1 MSFLTNLAKDFGKS
15 VINQAQRMNEWK
27 QEADMLNDEELV
39 RRLNN
44 YLPGQKKNAYML
56 SAKERGTMGRRDGE
70 FYVRY

>member
-44 YLPGQKKNAYML
+44 YLPGQKEKCLYAF
-56 SAKERGTMGRRDGE
+56 G
-70 FYVRY
+70 